1 MTHVAVIGGGYAGAA
16 FAIHLSRMAGQPLLI
31 TVVEPREQVGGGVA
45 YSTPDRDHRLNAP
58 DVIHFLYPDD
68 DLHFRRFLEESG
80 RLAEDPEGLYVDER
94 LYPRR
99 RDFGAYV
106 AAEFAAHAAS
116 NPSGSTLVHRRG
128 KAVGIERRRNGLRI
142 ELADGEPIDAGRC
155 VIAVRHE
162 RAPAPLPDLP
172 PGADRLVGEP
182 LAPGALG
189 SIDGDDDVLVLG
201 TGLTAAD
208 TVASLLRRGHR
219 GTITCL
225 SRRGVRPREQNPAK
239 TASAIWDV
247 LSAQPPAFI
256 AKHGVP
262 TSLRDLTRIVR
273 EDARA
278 RLARGEPWHG
288 SIDQVRDAAGEI
300 WRALNVADK
309 ARFQRHLKPYY
320 DGLRFRIPPQTRD
333 ILQQAE
339 ATGQLRFRKGR
350 VVHAETRP
358 DGLRVVIRHRGQT
371 TTRSGT
377 FGAVVSCLG
386 FATRVVESRDPFL
399 QSCLRQGLA
408 RPSDAGRGL
417 ESDDAGRVL
426 SADGRPDE
434 ALYAIAGMTLDRFGE
449 TPAAIFILRQ
459 ILRMLPQFVAG
470 C

>member
-16 FAIHLSRMAGQPLLI
+16 FAIHLSRMAENPLEI
-31 TVVEPREQVGGGVA
+31 TVVEPREQVGGGLA
-45 YSTPDRDHRLNAP
+45 YSAQDRDHRLNAP

-68 DLHFRRFLEESG
+68 DLHFRRFLEASG
-80 RLAEDPEGLYVDER
+80 RLADDPEGLYADER

-106 AAEFAAHAAS
+106 ASEFAAHAAS
-116 NPSGSTLVHRRG
+116 NPSGSRLAHRRG
-128 KAVGIERRRNGLRI
+128 KAVGIERRRTGVRI
-142 ELADGEPIDAGRC
+142 KMADGEPIDTERC
-155 VIAVRHE
+155 VVAVRHE
-162 RAPAPLPDLP
+162 RAPARLPGLP
-172 PGADRLVGEP
+172 PGVDRLVGDP
-182 LAPGALG
+182 LAPGALAN
-189 SIDGDDDVLVLG
+189 IDDDQDVLVLG

-208 TVASLLRRGHR
+208 TVASLLRRRHR
-219 GTITCL
+219 GAITCL

-239 TASAIWDV
+239 AASAIWDV

-262 TSLRDLTRIVR
+262 GSLRDLTCTVR

-288 SIDQVRDAAGEI
+288 SIDEIRDAAGEI
-300 WRALNVADK
+300 WRALSVADK

-320 DGLRFRIPPQTRD
+320 DSLRFRIPPQTRD
-333 ILQQAE
+333 ILQGAE
-339 ATGQLRFRKGR
+339 DTGQLTFQKGR

-358 DGLRVVIRHRGQT
+358 GGLRVDIRPRGET
-371 TTRSGT
+371 TTRPAT

-386 FATRVVESRDPFL
+386 FVTRVAESRDPFL

-408 RPSDAGRGL
+408 RPSDAGRGF
-417 ESDDAGRVL
+417 ESDDAGHLL